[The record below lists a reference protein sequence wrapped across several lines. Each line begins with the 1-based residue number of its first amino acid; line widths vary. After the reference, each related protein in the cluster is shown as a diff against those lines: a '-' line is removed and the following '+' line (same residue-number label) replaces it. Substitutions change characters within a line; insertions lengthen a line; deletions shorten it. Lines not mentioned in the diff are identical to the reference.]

1 MALGDKLWLG
11 FLGLFALV
19 GIVCASIAYSLWSK
33 NRHMKAN
40 GIETTG
46 VVIGHHQKNQ
56 IQRTTALAVVVQY
69 TDYRNQP
76 RVYYSTTYT
85 TPVMFQVGET
95 IRLWYL
101 KDKPDDILMEGK
113 DEWLLPMVLGGF
125 GLVFSLIG
133 LPGILKSLFGLLV
146 K

>member
-1 MALGDKLWLG
+1 MAFGDKLWLG

-33 NRHMKAN
+33 NRNMKTN

-46 VVIGHHQKNQ
+46 VVIGHHQKRQ
-56 IQRTTALAVVVQY
+56 IPTTTSLAVIVQY

-76 RVYYSTTYT
+76 RIYYSTTYT
-85 TPVMFQVGET
+85 TPVMFQVGEK

-101 KDKPDDILMEGK
+101 KEKPDDILMEGK
-113 DEWLLPMVLGGF
+113 DEWILPMVLGGF

-133 LPGILKSLFGLLV
+133 LPGLVKSLVGLLF